1 MASDSSYRYQ
11 YSHSPPAV
19 GTFTSARLVC
29 VAGRE
34 GYLPAMFGRLHKSR
48 QTPVNAILL
57 QAAITIAFIVI
68 GGGFRS
74 LINFSVVASWS
85 FYFLTVCGVSR
96 EDVMMI

>member
-1 MASDSSYRYQ
+1 MIPRIVVRYSYSS
-11 YSHSPPAV
+11 PA
-19 GTFTSARLVC
+19 GTTFTSARLIC

-34 GYLPAMFGRLHKSR
+34 GYLPAMFGHLNKSR

-57 QAAITIAFIVI
+57 QAAITIAFIVV

-85 FYFLTVCGVSR
+85 FYFLTVRGVWLG
-96 EDVMMI
+96 EVLMI